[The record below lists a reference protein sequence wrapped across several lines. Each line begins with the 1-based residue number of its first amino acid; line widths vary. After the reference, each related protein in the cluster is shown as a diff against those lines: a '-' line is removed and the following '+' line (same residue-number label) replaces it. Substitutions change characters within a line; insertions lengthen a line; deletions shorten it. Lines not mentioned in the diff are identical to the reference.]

1 MHINNLSNSPIHE
14 QIELDIKKQIAKGV
28 LKPGDRVLSVRELAT
43 TLKINPNTVTRAYKQ
58 LEKDGYI
65 ILLPG
70 KGIFIK
76 NVTDAFPTMM
86 KEKELQQQLELT
98 LLEMHY
104 HNIYQDTIDT
114 WYKDFFERIGK

>member
-14 QIELDIKKQIAKGV
+14 QIELNIKKQIAKGI
-28 LKPGDRVLSVRELAT
+28 LKPGDRVLSIRELAT
-43 TLKINPNTVTRAYKQ
+43 SLKINPNTVTRAYKQ

-76 NVTDAFPTMM
+76 NVNDSFPTMM

-98 LLEMHY
+98 LLEIHY
-104 HNIYQDTIDT
+104 HNFSQDTINT
-114 WYKDFFERIGK
+114 WYNDFFERIGK